1 MAWRSAAIALAL
13 TTFGSVYAVEH
24 DAPPGPKV
32 MPEAGKDLLHGL
44 PLLPKPVAQPAV
56 ALGALEEL
64 APGVHIVKGKW
75 VVLAGTI
82 NMDQGPVDGLEVLAC
97 LKDGK
102 NHEALI
108 RLDTTLGQLVKAA
121 SIAAMGL
128 GDGQPAD
135 ESSGI
140 PARGTP
146 VTLTVRWQNAAKQ
159 WLEIPASS
167 LVRDRIVDQPY
178 PALPFVY
185 VGSRFQTV
193 YTNGPDG
200 KAQAREIFML
210 DATRSVA
217 VLFDEPDTLLASPL
231 PGANFDQR
239 FEAYSGA
246 CPPAGTPVQLVI
258 GVATLP
264 LTLTMAADG
273 SLSAGAKILDDT
285 TLSKQLAGAFPPAAA
300 APLRAV
306 GVTVAA
312 TTVHAHDVAA
322 RTRIMAAAAAAG
334 VWVVPV
340 FVLAP

>member
-1 MAWRSAAIALAL
+1 MAWRSAVIGLAMAML
-13 TTFGSVYAVEH
+13 SSVYAAEH
-24 DAPPGPKV
+24 AAPPGPKV
-32 MPEAGKDLLHGL
+32 MPEVGKDLLHGF
-44 PLLPKPVAQPAV
+44 PLLPKPMATPASG
-56 ALGALEEL
+56 LGTLEEL
-64 APGVHIVKGKW
+64 APGVLIVKGKW

-121 SIAAMGL
+121 SIAALGL

-135 ESSGI
+135 ESSGV

-146 VTLTVRWQNAAKQ
+146 VSLTVRWQNAAKE

-193 YTNGPDG
+193 FTNGPDG

-217 VLFDEPDTLLASPL
+217 VIFDEPDALLASPL
-231 PGANFDQR
+231 PGASFDQR

-246 CPPAGTPVQLVI
+246 CPPAGTPVQLVL

-264 LTLTMAADG
+264 LTLTLAADG
-273 SLSAGAKILDDT
+273 SLSSGTKILDDAA
-285 TLSKQLAGAFPPAAA
+285 LSKQLAGAFAT
-300 APLRAV
+300 APLHAV
-306 GVTVAA
+306 GVTVA
-312 TTVHAHDVAA
+312 TTTAHAHDVAA
-322 RTRIMAAAAAAG
+322 RARIVAAAAAAG